1 MHDLPPLPWLRAFE
15 VSARHLSFTSAA
27 QELALSH
34 AAVSKQIKL
43 LELKLGEPLFF
54 RFPRSLGLPKPARLF
69 CRKCRTR
76 LSGWRQGPVKSSAR
90 AEAMC

>member
-27 QELALSH
+27 QELALSQ

-43 LELKLGEPLFF
+43 SGTETRRAAVFPL
-54 RFPRSLGLPKPARLF
+54 S
-69 CRKCRTR
+69 
-76 LSGWRQGPVKSSAR
+76 R
-90 AEAMC
+90 AVLA